1 VTYTES
7 DYGATPHKSPLPDDD
22 ASSDTTQKPSDVDE
36 STEVS
41 YNYRYTGL
49 SIRGETR
56 YFYPPQ
62 KLQNPDLTPQ
72 QHFLTRFTQISQTT
86 QTSTTEHEICR
97 SVENLSLPISMAFNI
112 VISVPV
118 LHYIQT
124 VLFIKILTIS

>member
-56 YFYPPQ
+56 YFYPP
-62 KLQNPDLTPQ
+62 KMV
-72 QHFLTRFTQISQTT
+72 FG
-86 QTSTTEHEICR
+86 TS
-97 SVENLSLPISMAFNI
+97 
-112 VISVPV
+112 
-118 LHYIQT
+118 
-124 VLFIKILTIS
+124 